1 MYRMWFCKQEET
13 HASWLY
19 RKHQDFATVIEI
31 FNTAGSSHLLAS
43 RQRQIK

>member
-19 RKHQDFATVIEI
+19 RKHQTFATVIGN
-31 FNTAGSSHLLAS
+31 FNAADSSHLLAR
-43 RQRQIK
+43 RQWIIG